1 MVGQMLLDSI
11 SIIQETRVIPHELKS
26 IMVSGNAVLE
36 NLKGNVI
43 LIGIE
48 MGGNVLLLRKIYLA
62 WLKSELCMELAM
74 T

>member
-1 MVGQMLLDSI
+1 MAS
-11 SIIQETRVIPHELKS
+11 R
-26 IMVSGNAVLE
+26 NAVLK

-48 MGGNVLLLRKIYLA
+48 MGGNILLLRKIYLA
-62 WLKSELCMELAM
+62 WLKSELCMKLAM